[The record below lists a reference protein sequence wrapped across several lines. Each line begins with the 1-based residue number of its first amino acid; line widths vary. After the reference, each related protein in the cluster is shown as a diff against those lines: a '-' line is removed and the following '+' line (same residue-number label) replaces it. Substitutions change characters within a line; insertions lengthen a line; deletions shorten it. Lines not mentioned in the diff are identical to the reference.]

1 MHEQGARYSP
11 IRWEDRWF
19 RGEDKPI
26 RFKVTN
32 ADDVTIPDFT
42 GWTFGWFLREEIKDP
57 NPIITKTGSSV
68 TVVSGPD
75 PDDPETN
82 IDLVQVQIDRT
93 DTDDI
98 KPGQYVHALA
108 KTNAGDWKVLAE
120 GEAVLRAS
128 AGG

>member
-1 MHEQGARYSP
+1 MRDQGARYSP

-19 RGEDKPI
+19 RGEDKKL
-26 RFKVTN
+26 RFKVTLE
-32 ADDVTIPDFT
+32 DDVTVPSFT
-42 GWTFGWFLREEIKDP
+42 GWQFAWFLREEIKDP
-57 NPIITKTGSSV
+57 DPIINKSGASIS
-68 TVVSGPD
+68 VVSGPD
-75 PDDPETN
+75 PDNPATTIQMVEVS
-82 IDLVQVQIDRT
+82 IART

-108 KTNAGDWKVLAE
+108 RTDSGDWAVLAE